1 VAKNPKKK
9 NSTIAGTGPEGW
21 PERLQ
26 VLMQARPPGS
36 AQVHGEAPA
45 DAMLENMY
53 KPVPAD
59 NNANVGG
66 LGMSPEE
73 LLGSEEW
80 TLWSPNNDEKPPND
94 SCYWEP

>member
-1 VAKNPKKK
+1 
-9 NSTIAGTGPEGW
+9 
-21 PERLQ
+21 
-26 VLMQARPPGS
+26 MQARPPGS